1 MHSIRDIVTQLNSS
15 LTWLPSG
22 SEANGIAEL
31 LLRDDV
37 TIPVINERYVGIDD
51 VYPVRIYHRLNSMSS
66 TIKQNTG
73 SGRSAGDQANTFQL
87 SMVVF
92 LDYPKSSLYPDE
104 FLLFTQANTP
114 ERLIVDPYKTVV
126 TNFGSA
132 AFDSMSVYRQEYI
145 ASETYRLKEDQF
157 FFKIN
162 YSIETTFS
170 KGCFKKCP

>member
-1 MHSIRDIVTQLNSS
+1 MHSIHDIVNKINSS

-37 TIPVINERYVGIDD
+37 TIPVVGEKYVGIDD
-51 VYPVRIYHRLNSMSS
+51 VYPVRIYHRLNSMTSA
-66 TIKQNTG
+66 TRPGTG
-73 SGRSAGDQANTFQL
+73 YGRNAGDHVNTYQI

-92 LDYPKSSLYPDE
+92 MDRPKAKLYPDE
-104 FLLFTQANTP
+104 FLLIAQASLP
-114 ERLIVDPYKTVV
+114 ERITLEPYKSIIIV
-126 TNFGSA
+126 FGSA
-132 AFDSMSVYRQEYI
+132 VFDSQLVYRQEYV
-145 ASETYRLKEDQF
+145 SSDTYRLKQDQY

-170 KGCFKKCP
+170 KGCFKQCP

>member
-1 MHSIRDIVTQLNSS
+1 MHSIHDIVLELNSS
-15 LTWLPSG
+15 LTWLPAG
-22 SEANGIAEL
+22 SESNGIADL

-37 TIPVINERYVGIDD
+37 TIPAIGEKYVGIDD
-51 VYPVRIYHRLNSMSS
+51 IYPVRIYHRLNSMSS
-66 TIKQNTG
+66 AIKARTGYGREVGDHMNTY
-73 SGRSAGDQANTFQL
+73 QL

-92 LDYPKSSLYPDE
+92 LDRPKSRLYPDE
-104 FLLFTQANTP
+104 FLLVLQANFP
-114 ERLIVDPYKTVV
+114 ERISMEPYSSIV

-132 AFDSMSVYRQEYI
+132 VFDSQLVYRQEYVV
-145 ASETYRLKEDQF
+145 SDTYRLKEDQY